1 MKLWNSTYSRELLMQ
16 NFQYEPLAEGVPVW
30 ITKLPKLIVK
40 EIDVWERECKKV
52 KNHPLGYL
60 KAHEN
65 FGYLFEGSGKKHNS
79 YQCGIPPRLID
90 ESYWLAYTMRLCS
103 FIFGDDHRRYHLR
116 RYIGHF
122 DCYDIWANFAYEGND
137 NPVHNHAGNISGV
150 IYHKNHNHPTH
161 FPDYNSRYEGTNGT
175 MIVFPSNT
183 LHYVEPQKSRKER
196 ITFAFNINRYQ

>member
-40 EIDVWERECKKV
+40 EIDVWERECRKV
-52 KNHPLGYL
+52 KDHPLGYL

-65 FGYLFEGSGKKHNS
+65 VGYDPNAYRKFNS